1 MDLKKIKPYLFYIFA
16 GGIII
21 LELVVMIFL
30 FPAQI
35 SKISQNWQDLQ
46 DVTKETTDLTKTIAA
61 LANSDKNNLKQNL
74 DKATAALPDKKK
86 TSGLVTG
93 LSDLAGQNGVI
104 IKNLEF
110 SPGKLATG
118 SADESTTIG
127 NGVKAVSA
135 SMEIGADLPTLIV
148 FLGKLQ
154 KVSQILGVTSVDF
167 TGKGASLPFLV
178 YYQPPRQGTLNWKQV
193 ELLTTQE
200 TQVLKSLDAT
210 DIFTLPPE

>member
-21 LELVVMIFL
+21 LELALVIFF
-30 FPAQI
+30 FPAQWG
-35 SKISQNWQDLQ
+35 KISQNWQDLQ
-46 DVTKETTDLTKTIAA
+46 DTTKEAADLTKTISA
-61 LANSDKNNLKQNL
+61 LANSDKDNLKQNL
-74 DKATAALPDKKK
+74 DKASAALPDKKK

-93 LSDLAGQNGVI
+93 LSDLAGQNGVV
-104 IKNLEF
+104 IKSLEF

-118 SADESTTIG
+118 SADEATTIG

-135 SMEIGADLPTLIV
+135 SMEVGTNLPTLIT

-154 KVSQILGVTSVDF
+154 KVSQLLGVVSVDF
-167 TGKGASLPFLV
+167 TGNSASLPLLV
-178 YYQPPRQGTLNWKQV
+178 YYQAPRQGSLNWKQV

-200 TQVLKSLDAT
+200 TQVLKSLEAT